1 MNSNSKNEEE
11 NPVKYPI
18 DMEQD
23 SGRHIIW
30 SMLLSELWK
39 YIDTESPLN
48 TNTMKQQDKSDFI
61 LFV

>member
-18 DMEQD
+18 DMEQN

-30 SMLLSELWK
+30 SMLLPELWK
-39 YIDTESPLN
+39 YVDTESPLD
-48 TNTMKQQDKSDFI
+48 TNTMKQ
-61 LFV
+61 